1 MGLIACF
8 NRITYRGFK
17 FEVQPLIVA
26 YCNAFHPK
34 SSQIPWPAGIK
45 YTVFGYR
52 VRHNDSEGPF
62 HSKGYARDFPSIFR
76 HPTDVVHATA
86 TSKACFIVCF
96 LMQHLV

>member
-26 YCNAFHPK
+26 YCNAFHTK
-34 SSQIPWPAGIK
+34 SSRIPGPAGIK

-52 VRHNDSEGPF
+52 VRHNDSEEGPF
-62 HSKGYARDFPSIFR
+62 HSKGYARDL
-76 HPTDVVHATA
+76 VQATA
-86 TSKACFIVCF
+86 TGLACFIVCF
-96 LMQHLV
+96 LMQPLVGQRIKR